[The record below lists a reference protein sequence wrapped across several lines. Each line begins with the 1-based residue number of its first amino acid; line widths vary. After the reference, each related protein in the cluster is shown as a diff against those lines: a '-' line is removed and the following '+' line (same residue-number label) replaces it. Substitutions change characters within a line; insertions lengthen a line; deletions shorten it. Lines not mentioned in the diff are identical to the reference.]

1 MRARECVDSSRGG
14 HWTDR
19 RRQHTCGGARAP
31 RQATRRWLADKP
43 ELRELWAIKEAINRI
58 YRVHGHDRAKLAL
71 TRLTDAMAHSTLPEV
86 RTLRTTLVRWRREV
100 LAYFICRLTN
110 ARTEGYNGKAK
121 LVLRRAYG
129 YRSFENYRL
138 RLLNSCA

>member
-1 MRARECVDSSRGG
+1 LRSR
-14 HWTDR
+14 R
-19 RRQHTCGGARAP
+19 
-31 RQATRRWLADKP
+31 TRRCCRSSTRLADKP
-43 ELRELWAIKEAINRI
+43 ELRELWAIKEAINRV
-58 YRVHGHDRAKLAL
+58 YRIHGHRRAKLAL
-71 TRLTDAMAHSTLPEV
+71 TRLTDAMAHSLLPEV
-86 RTLRTTLVRWRREV
+86 RTLRNTLVRWRREV

-129 YRSFENYRL
+129 YRSFDNYRL